1 MQNKPLLLHLLGE
14 ASISANVLISM
25 GNWCFCGCGGTDLG
39 NYLTKALNEE
49 LTRPSELLL
58 FPDLIPLQKLN
69 QSLSL
74 HFDYK
79 VNEF

>member
-1 MQNKPLLLHLLGE
+1 VFLW
-14 ASISANVLISM
+14 V
-25 GNWCFCGCGGTDLG
+25 WGTDLW

-49 LTRPSELLL
+49 LKRPSELLL